1 MQSTYKE
8 KLIDEIETISEK
20 MLPWFY
26 RIVSVLKKEMY
37 ESERKTAK
45 ANTLKGIWKGSD
57 VDVFFS

>member
-1 MQSTYKE
+1 MQSPYKE
-8 KLIDEIETISEK
+8 KLIDEIKTIPEK
-20 MLPWFY
+20 MLPRFY

-57 VDVFFS
+57 VDAFFS